1 MGFEIDNTDF
11 TEEDFNRFSD
21 RLRSNLK
28 ALDILL
34 ARPEFGEGDLSFG
47 AELELYIVDNEAR
60 PLPINQE
67 IIAQLNDPQLTL
79 ELNRYNLE
87 YNFRPYLLK
96 DCCFSA
102 TQQEALAAIEKI
114 NKCAKQWD
122 GSVVPIGILPTL
134 QQSDTGYHAMTPLAR
149 FKALTQELTEIR
161 GGPFT
166 IAIEGEETLQ
176 LAMDDVTL
184 EGANTSFQVHLRVP
198 AREYA
203 DFYNAIQ
210 LVTPLVVAMA
220 ANSPTLFGH
229 RLWQET
235 RIPLFKQ
242 SIDCRPNDSLH
253 PVPAR
258 VNFGNNWIREGA
270 FELFA
275 EAALLYRPILP
286 DYSDEDSVAIAQNG
300 GTPLLHELRLHQ
312 GSIWLWNRPVYDPSN
327 GGHLRIELRS
337 FPAGPTIIDM
347 LANAA
352 LAIGL
357 SKLIQPTI
365 RELLP
370 AIPFAYCTANFY
382 RAAQKGM
389 SAELFWP
396 SMKQSQP
403 EYYAVPKILEKM
415 IPRVPEKLVD
425 MGFIEEDFLPLLKV
439 IEERLHTRQT
449 GAQWQLNKLEEL
461 RKGLHKR
468 EALTAMLKLYQK
480 NSAANIPVAQ
490 WL

>member
-11 TEEDFNRFSD
+11 TEGDFNRFSD

-149 FKALTQELTEIR
+149 FKALTQGLTEIR

-286 DYSDEDSVAIAQNG
+286 DYNDEDSVAIAQNG

-357 SKLIQPTI
+357 AKLIQPTI

-415 IPRVPEKLVD
+415 IPRIPEKLVD